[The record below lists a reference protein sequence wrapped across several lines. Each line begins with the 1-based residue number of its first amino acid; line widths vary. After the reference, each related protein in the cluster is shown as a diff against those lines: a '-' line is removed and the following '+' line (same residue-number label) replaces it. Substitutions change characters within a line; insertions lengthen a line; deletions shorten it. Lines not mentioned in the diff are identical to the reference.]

1 MRVCIMCFMP
11 MDLCQCQPPALTRRE
26 PMPKTIEYY
35 EAQQEREG
43 KLILEMKAEIS
54 DLKVRN
60 DRLMNKLRI
69 AKIKSMGQK
78 RG

>member
-1 MRVCIMCFMP
+1 MSENMCEECGECLMYCACDSNP
-11 MDLCQCQPPALTRRE
+11 LNVPVLERRE

-43 KLILEMKAEIS
+43 KLILEMKDEIS

-60 DRLMNKLRI
+60 DRLEKKLL
-69 AKIKSMGQK
+69 Q
-78 RG
+78 RGN

>member
-1 MRVCIMCFMP
+1 MERVCYMCLVP
-11 MDLCQCQPPALTRRE
+11 VDLCQCKPPTLTRRE

-54 DLKVRN
+54 YLKVRN
-60 DRLMNKLRI
+60 KSLEDRLMN
-69 AKIKSMGQK
+69 
-78 RG
+78 RGK